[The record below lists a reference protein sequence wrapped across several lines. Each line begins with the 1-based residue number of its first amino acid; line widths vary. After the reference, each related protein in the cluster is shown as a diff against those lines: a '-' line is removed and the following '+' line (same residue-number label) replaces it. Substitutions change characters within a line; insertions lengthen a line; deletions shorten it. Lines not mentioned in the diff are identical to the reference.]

1 MCEHAEG
8 GGSDVRAANP
18 SQTCRKRSLETFQ
31 TLRGMLQGRNSNSN
45 RGARGA
51 GTGRVRVVRLA
62 NVAAEEEDGRRAK
75 RARRGAGG
83 VRTVRWGDGRWLVT
97 EEEDDDGATDSDSD
111 RGNRNEAEGAEEGV
125 RGDTDDGATVD
136 SGEGEDRRRSV
147 WECEADIV
155 EAAEARRGYSVAA
168 AWDEGAMIQM
178 MARMRNPTMRWR
190 YGDG

>member
-1 MCEHAEG
+1 M
-8 GGSDVRAANP
+8 
-18 SQTCRKRSLETFQ
+18 
-31 TLRGMLQGRNSNSN
+31 
-45 RGARGA
+45 
-51 GTGRVRVVRLA
+51 
-62 NVAAEEEDGRRAK
+62 
-75 RARRGAGG
+75 
-83 VRTVRWGDGRWLVT
+83 VRWGDGRWLVA
-97 EEEDDDGATDSDSD
+97 EEEDDAGAADSDGD
-111 RGNRNEAEGAEEGV
+111 RGNRNEAEGEGEGD

-136 SGEGEDRRRSV
+136 SGEEEDRRRGV